1 MALMTKK
8 IDVFELM
15 KNGKVLSLG
24 KAENFEEAKQA
35 AKIYMN
41 AHVDS
46 GVKQFR
52 VILTRHQLVAFL
64 DSEKHKPN

>member
-1 MALMTKK
+1 MAKK
-8 IDVFELM
+8 IDVLELM
-15 KNGKVLSLG
+15 KSGNVLSLG

-35 AKIYMN
+35 ARIYMN

-52 VILTRHQLVAFL
+52 VILTRHQLRFL
-64 DSEKHKPN
+64 GR

>member
-52 VILTRHQLVAFL
+52 ETPTRRFL
-64 DSEKHKPN
+64 GL

>member
-1 MALMTKK
+1 MALVTKK

-24 KAENFEEAKQA
+24 KAENVEEAKQA

-64 DSEKHKPN
+64 DSEKHKSN

>member
-35 AKIYMN
+35 ARIYMN
-41 AHVDS
+41 AHVER

-64 DSEKHKPN
+64 DAEKHKPN

>member
-1 MALMTKK
+1 MALVTKK

-35 AKIYMN
+35 ARIYMN
-41 AHVDS
+41 ATLIA
-46 GVKQFR
+46 G
-52 VILTRHQLVAFL
+52 
-64 DSEKHKPN
+64 